1 MGFYKTEKNKIYQY
15 MLKTLYEMLISL
27 NSNTRIQEK
36 MNTVTNE
43 LTKLKIYKNVKKSA
57 GHSDACL

>member
-43 LTKLKIYKNVKKSA
+43 LTKT
-57 GHSDACL
+57 